1 MTILMNILYDRGH
14 SLTISYVKECL
25 LFILTKAKRKNL
37 KLKKKP
43 VQKRVCVY
51 SIDHQYINT
60 LVYQEIK
67 ETPQKVNNVLGKQW
81 SHCNPSKKFK
91 N

>member
-1 MTILMNILYDRGH
+1 MNILYDRGH
-14 SLTISYVKECL
+14 RLTISYVKECL

-37 KLKKKP
+37 KLKKP
-43 VQKRVCVY
+43 VQQRVCVY

-81 SHCNPSKKFK
+81 SYCNPSKKFK

>member
-37 KLKKKP
+37 KLKKNRT
-43 VQKRVCVY
+43 VEGLR
-51 SIDHQYINT
+51 IFH
-60 LVYQEIK
+60 
-67 ETPQKVNNVLGKQW
+67 
-81 SHCNPSKKFK
+81 
-91 N
+91 